1 MEHGHVDF
9 TAVTIFGSIVLIVLI
24 VALRRYLSER
34 ERQITLR
41 MALERGSALDPA
53 VLQQLLTPP
62 QKPRSPHGL
71 LVGGLITV
79 AFSLGLL
86 VLGLVLG
93 FGPNADPEALQG
105 LGGSASLFFFVGVAL
120 LVASRL
126 VKRSS
131 SQQAAGGEESGM

>member
-24 VALRRYLSER
+24 GAVRRFLSER

-41 MALERGSALDPA
+41 IALERGTALDPGL
-53 VLQQLLTPP
+53 LQQLLTPP

-79 AFSLGLL
+79 AFSIGLL

-93 FGPNADPEALQG
+93 TGPKADPEALQG
-105 LGGSASLFFFVGVAL
+105 LGGSAGLFFFVGVAL
-120 LVASRL
+120 LMASKL
-126 VKRSS
+126 VKRTAAQQSS
-131 SQQAAGGEESGM
+131 ANDGPAM